1 VAVSQLPN
9 QLHGKEVGSDLFV
22 LEADYN
28 FKDFFQFTMLEG
40 DWFEYTDRDSVVV
53 LNRMALKKMPKVD
66 RNVIGVIQDL
76 NSPFNQPEQPVKIR
90 LAKETT
96 HN

>member
-1 VAVSQLPN
+1 MYSMLVAVSQLPN
-9 QLHGKEVGSDLFV
+9 QLKGKEVGSDLFV

-53 LNRMALKKMPKVD
+53 
-66 RNVIGVIQDL
+66 I
-76 NSPFNQPEQPVKIR
+76 NQFGI
-90 LAKETT
+90 KE
-96 HN
+96 NA